1 VSASVE
7 PSAVVESGA
16 RIGDGTHVWDLSQVR
31 AGASIGDECVIG
43 RNVYVDAD
51 VVIGNRCKIQNNA
64 LVYGPARLGDGVFVG
79 PAAVLTNDLHP
90 RAVTPDGALKGA
102 DAWHAAGVVI
112 EQGAAVGAG
121 AVVISGVSIGAWA
134 LVAANAT
141 VTRSV
146 PAHALVAGSPARQV
160 AWVGRTGRRL
170 EPVGGQ
176 RFTCPDTDATYIEHD
191 GVLTED

>member
-1 VSASVE
+1 MSASVE

-16 RIGDGTHVWDLSQVR
+16 RIGDGTHVWDLTQVR
-31 AGASIGDECVIG
+31 GGAIIGDECVIG

-64 LVYGPARLGDGVFVG
+64 LVYGPARLADGVFVG

-90 RAVTPDGALKGA
+90 RAVSPDGSLKGA

-112 EQGAAVGAG
+112 DHGAAVGAG

-141 VTRSV
+141 VTRDV

-170 EPVGGQ
+170 EPAGGP
-176 RFTCPDTDATYIEHD
+176 RFTCPDTDATYVEHD